1 MNTLQLKQM
10 LVQKI
15 ELIQDDS
22 YLLAINTLIDSSM
35 NANKV
40 FILNDE
46 QKIKLLESKKQL
58 ANNEVTEIE
67 DAFNEIDLWL
77 EKNNTNLSSG

>member
-46 QKIKLLESKKQL
+46 QKMKLIESKKQL
-58 ANNEVTEIE
+58 NNNEITELE

-77 EKNNTNLSSG
+77 EKK

>member
-1 MNTLQLKQM
+1 MNTLELKQM
-10 LVQKI
+10 LFQKI
-15 ELIQDDS
+15 ELIQDDL
-22 YLLAINTLIDSSM
+22 YLEAINTLIDSSM

-58 ANNEVTEIE
+58 ENNEVTEIE

-77 EKNNTNLSSG
+77 EKK

>member
-22 YLLAINTLIDSSM
+22 YLLAINTLIDSSI

-40 FILNDE
+40 FILNEE
-46 QKIKLLESKKQL
+46 QKITLLKSKKQL
-58 ANNEVTEIE
+58 ENNEVTELE
-67 DAFNEIDLWL
+67 DTFDEIDLWL
-77 EKNNTNLSSG
+77 EKK

>member
-22 YLLAINTLIDSSM
+22 YLLAINTLIDSSI

-40 FILNDE
+40 FIL
-46 QKIKLLESKKQL
+46 IQL
-58 ANNEVTEIE
+58 
-67 DAFNEIDLWL
+67 
-77 EKNNTNLSSG
+77 NTVQFQMLVFILPYLKFHK

>member
-1 MNTLQLKQM
+1 MNTLQLKQI

-22 YLLAINTLIDSSM
+22 YLLAINTLIDSSI

-40 FILNDE
+40 FIFNEE
-46 QKIKLLESKKQL
+46 QKIKLIESKKQS
-58 ANNEVTEIE
+58 AKNEITELE

-77 EKNNTNLSSG
+77 EKK

>member
-1 MNTLQLKQM
+1 MNTLQLKQI

-22 YLLAINTLIDSSM
+22 YLLAINTLIDSSI

-40 FILNDE
+40 FILNEE
-46 QKIKLLESKKQL
+46 QKIKLIESKKQS
-58 ANNEVTEIE
+58 ANNEITELE

-77 EKNNTNLSSG
+77 EKK